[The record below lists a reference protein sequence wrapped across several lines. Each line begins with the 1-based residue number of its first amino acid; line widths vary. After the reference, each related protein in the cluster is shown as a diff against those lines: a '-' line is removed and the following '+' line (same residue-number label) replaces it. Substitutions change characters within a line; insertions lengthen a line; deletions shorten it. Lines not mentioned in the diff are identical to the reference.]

1 MSVSMNMTDE
11 TRLELDRMFI
21 RWNRI
26 LDLRRKYEKCSN
38 EQVKKCIQKQIDNLQ
53 KQQEQTKPLLLKI

>member
-1 MSVSMNMTDE
+1 MIDE
-11 TRLELDRMFI
+11 NRLELARMFI

-26 LDLRRKYEKCSN
+26 LDLKRKYEECTN

-53 KQQEQTKPLLLKI
+53 KQQEQTKSLLLKRQ